1 MSLAPTMSPWSVSE
15 YQSSVGIKRPD
26 PPTETGYMVVEQSSH
41 PTLAPT
47 VLWDIQSGPVRLRAA
62 RPVTVHLRVD
72 GAYWFAENETLRV
85 FAHGVTVEEALQDF
99 QEHVAYFY
107 SHYEKLRPNQVVGE
121 GARLK
126 QVFANSFVRG

>member
-1 MSLAPTMSPWSVSE
+1 MSLAPAMSSWFVSD
-15 YQSSVGIKRPD
+15 YQSAVGFKRAEPRI
-26 PPTETGYMVVEQSSH
+26 ETGDMVVEQSSH

-47 VLWDIQSGPVRLRAA
+47 VLWDIRSGQVRLRAA
-62 RPVTVHLRVD
+62 KPVTVHLRVE

-99 QEHVAYFY
+99 QEHVAYFH